1 MKISRLSIILILIL
15 TGTTVFAEDLS
26 FVASSPNAVVK
37 GEKFRISYKINTSS
51 KVKDFRAPAMNDFSV
66 LSGPNQSSSSS
77 IIFIDGKQTTES
89 SITYS
94 YVLIGEEEGTFTIPP
109 ATITVGNEQ
118 LSSNTFTI
126 KVLPPDKN
134 TQNKSSS
141 SQSGGQS
148 GNNNT
153 QNGSISNEDIFML
166 ATVDKTTVYEQEA
179 LLLSYKVYVSPSIN
193 LTNLSP
199 KMPDLKN
206 FHTQEVDLPAQKEF
220 NLERYNDRN
229 YQTLLWMQY
238 ILFPQQSGPLE
249 IPSASFESIISQ
261 PVQSNDMMDM
271 FFFNAG
277 RYVNIKKTLT
287 TPKITINVKQLP
299 YGKTT
304 EFYGG
309 VGDFSI
315 SSSINTTELKTND
328 AITIKVVLSG
338 TGNLKLIKTP
348 TIKFPS
354 DFDIYD
360 PKIENKYT
368 IKNGK
373 QTGNKVFEYLVI
385 PRHTGEYTIPAV
397 AFQYFDS
404 NSGTY
409 KTIKTQDYTIKVAKR
424 EDGDATTS
432 IGYIN
437 KEDLKYV
444 GEDVKFSTTDNKLI
458 LIKDLFFGSVAF
470 YMCLVIPL
478 IIVVVIII
486 LTNKQLSDNRNILKA
501 KVKKASSVATKR
513 LQKAKKLMNDEKN
526 EEFFDETLRALWGYV
541 SDKLAIPVAQL
552 SRDNIQEALKKRS
565 VPDNLILVFTK
576 LLDDCEFARYAPG
589 DDKGRMDHIYEE
601 AATTISKLENSIK

>member
-458 LIKDLFFGSVAF
+458 SIKDLFFGSVAF

-589 DDKGRMDHIYEE
+589 NDKGRMDHIYEE